1 MGIQVLLLCIIGDH
15 RILYIFIYIILLYV
29 FIHSVVLSWVLA
41 CSPDS
46 QNSSN
51 TKTGHGRA
59 KEIPPSRLERVQL
72 GRVWKITHQSSGTGN
87 WAGWGKER
95 WIFPLLK
102 GELNSWTNWMCFP
115 VFCQLAK
122 SGGRMDVSAYFLRTV
137 FTDLH
142 FERANCWVLIFLP
155 HKKRALFSD

>member
-1 MGIQVLLLCIIGDH
+1 MSSYINIYYIIC
-15 RILYIFIYIILLYV
+15 YIYIIICLHI
-29 FIHSVVLSWVLA
+29 FCGIKSSWVLA

-46 QNSSN
+46 QNSFN
-51 TKTGHGRA
+51 TKTGHRRA
-59 KEIPPSRLERVQL
+59 KVIPPSRPERVQL
-72 GRVWKITHQSSGTGN
+72 GRVWKITHHSSGTGN
-87 WAGWGKER
+87 WAGWGKEG

-115 VFCQLAK
+115 VFCRLAQ
-122 SGGRMDVSAYFLRTV
+122 SGGRMDVSAYFLPIV

-142 FERANCWVLIFLP
+142 FERANCWVLIFPP